1 MRSLKSVSLGICC
14 ALLATPVFADI
25 VKARLTQI
33 PAGTSSAQVISLVNA
48 RVGANFKAADFTLV
62 ERTTLATSNF
72 EMLVQMRAGKP
83 IAGTRLRIWKNK
95 LGQIIVAEAHV
106 DKPSL
111 LNGFGLI
118 AKSSERFLQKNYL
131 ENEANLAKQEQLVR
145 QVIAGHHDA
154 SVTSFEHE
162 DLWQDTNFVRVFTG
176 TGQRGTHSVSYLH
189 SAAKVIATSYREH
202 HQAELPPVE
211 AMGYKVYEQ
220 NWYNPLETMEP
231 EVLELKYLN
240 DKVVAQTTDPFAVLS
255 NLPLLR
261 SKYDEERGSTME
273 GVQQGFW
280 SYALLS
286 AMADEAGKKIVPADN
301 GFSGPEGL
309 VLDGR
314 YVSINV
320 HPGARKIVPE
330 NTLVWRYGAD
340 IQQDMVPVARGD
352 LAVLFKTGLRGRTY
366 GSPADLMNPPM
377 RDANHSVEAYL
388 KDGADQ
394 VQVYWA
400 VTEMMEKLQVLGFT
414 DPEISKRKFQAY
426 LYNPDPFYK
435 NNAFYVNDT
444 INFTTYTASASN
456 FARDNTTIWHE
467 IGHGIIDRLLGEI
480 NLIKGEGFHEGIAD
494 FLAEVVLQATSYQRE
509 FPGRSGQRIYNVS
522 AFNFANEAHD
532 DGEAFGGLMKD
543 ILDRAITKWG
553 KDGLTKTTDLVFEA
567 MRFTRGH
574 PALDEQEWVE
584 KLLFADS
591 RANLR
596 REAGEFRQ
604 MIEES
609 LAPRNFSADGKDLAS
624 MQVKIDDQI
633 LRRGGVGGRNSPM
646 YRPKGSESRFM
657 MKVRLLDG
665 KNYKFAYPLKIKV
678 AAGNGAEG
686 PIDWIE
692 EELGSRTITL
702 SGPNEEAL
710 LEMGT
715 TGKCDVQ
722 NLGNTCRES
731 MFIEAYSPGD
741 KKPRARQ
748 RIYIQLG
755 APVAFN

>member
-1 MRSLKSVSLGICC
+1 MRSLRSVSLGICC
-14 ALLATPVFADI
+14 ALLATPVFAEI
-25 VKARLTQI
+25 VKTRLTQV
-33 PAGTSSAQVISLVNA
+33 PAGTTTIQVINMVNA
-48 RVGANFKAADFTLV
+48 RVGTNLRATDFSMV
-62 ERTTLATSNF
+62 ERTSLATSNF

-83 IAGTRLRIWKNK
+83 IVASRLRIWKNK
-95 LGQIIVAEAHV
+95 VGQIIVVEAHV
-106 DKPSL
+106 DKPSI
-111 LNGFGLI
+111 LNGFGLV
-118 AKSSERFLQKNYL
+118 AKSTERFLQKNYL
-131 ENEANLAKQEQLVR
+131 EDTGNLLKQEKMVR
-145 QVIAGHHDA
+145 KVIAAHHD
-154 SVTSFEHE
+154 SVVPKLEHE
-162 DLWQDTNFVRVFTG
+162 DVWKDEAFVRVFTG
-176 TGQRGTHSVSYLH
+176 EGQRGVHQVTYLH
-189 SAAKVIATSYREH
+189 SSGKVIETSYREH
-202 HQAELPPVE
+202 HQGELPAIE

-240 DKVVAQTTDPFAVLS
+240 DKAVVQANDPFAVITTG
-255 NLPLLR
+255 PFLR
-261 SKYDEERGSTME
+261 SKYDEQRGSTME
-273 GVQQGFW
+273 GVQQGLW
-280 SYALLS
+280 SYALVS
-286 AMADEAGKKIVPADN
+286 AMADDAGKKIVVADN
-301 GFSGPEGL
+301 GFNGPEGL

-330 NTLVWRYGAD
+330 ETLAWRFGAD
-340 IQQDMVPVARGD
+340 IQQEMMSLMNGDM
-352 LAVLFKTGLRGRTY
+352 AVLFKTGLRGRTY
-366 GSPADLMNPPM
+366 SSPADLMVTPM

-388 KDGADQ
+388 KDGVDQ

-400 VTEMMEKLQVLGFT
+400 VTEMMEKLQTLGFT

-467 IGHGIIDRLLGEI
+467 IGHGIIDRLLGQI
-480 NLIKGEGFHEGIAD
+480 TLTKGEGFHEGIAD
-494 FLAEVVLQATSYQRE
+494 FLAEVVLQASSFQRE
-509 FPGRSGQRIYNVS
+509 FPGRAGQRIYNVS

-543 ILDRAITKWG
+543 ILDRAIAKWG
-553 KDGLTKTTDLVFEA
+553 QEGLYKMADLTFEA

-584 KLLFADS
+584 KLLFVDS

-609 LAPRNFSADGKDLAS
+609 LAPRNFSSDGKELAS
-624 MQVKIDDQI
+624 MLVTIDDKV
-633 LRRGGVGGRNSPM
+633 LKRGGVGGRNSPM
-646 YRPKGSESRFM
+646 MRPKDVESRSV
-657 MKVRLLDG
+657 MKVSLVDG
-665 KNYKFAYPLKIKV
+665 KNFKFKYPMKIKV

-686 PIDWIE
+686 PIDWIDE
-692 EELGSRTITL
+692 DLGSKTVTL
-702 SGPNEEAL
+702 NAANEEAVIQL
-710 LEMGT
+710 GT
-715 TGKCDVQ
+715 TGKCDVL
-722 NLGNTCRES
+722 NLGSSCRES
-731 MFIEAYSPGD
+731 MFIEAYAEGD

-748 RIYIQLG
+748 RVYIQLG
-755 APVAFN
+755 SPFSLF

>member
-1 MRSLKSVSLGICC
+1 MRSFKSVSLGICC

-25 VKARLTQI
+25 VKTRITQV
-33 PAGTSSAQVISLVNA
+33 PTGTTSAQVIGLVNT
-48 RVGANFKAADFTLV
+48 RVGTSFRPGDFSLV

-83 IAGTRLRIWKNK
+83 IMGTRLRIWKNK
-95 LGQIIVAEAHV
+95 MGQIIVAEAHV

-111 LNGFGLI
+111 LNGFGLL
-118 AKSSERFLQKNYL
+118 AKSTERFLQKNYL
-131 ENEANLAKQEQLVR
+131 ENPGNLAKQVQMVRRVLV
-145 QVIAGHHDA
+145 GHHDSTVA
-154 SVTSFEHE
+154 TFEHE
-162 DLWQDTNFVRVFTG
+162 DLWQDNAFVRVFTG
-176 TGQRGTHSVSYLH
+176 LGQRGTHTVSYLH
-189 SAAKVIATSYREH
+189 SSGKIIASNYREH
-202 HQAELPPVE
+202 HQAELPTIE

-240 DKVVAQTTDPFAVLS
+240 DKVVAQENDPFAILTTG
-255 NLPLLR
+255 PLLR
-261 SKYDEERGSTME
+261 SKYDEQRGSTAE

-286 AMADEAGKKIVPADN
+286 AMADDAGKKIVPADN
-301 GFSGPEGL
+301 SFTAPQGL

-320 HPGARKIVPE
+320 HPGAKKVVPA
-330 NTLVWRYGAD
+330 TTIPWRYGTD
-340 IQQDMVPVARGD
+340 IQQDMVPLMNGD

-366 GSPADLMNPPM
+366 GSPAELMTAPV

-400 VTEMMEKLQVLGFT
+400 VTEMMEKLQILGFT

-435 NNAFYVNDT
+435 NNAFYINDT
-444 INFTTYTASASN
+444 INFTTYTPSASN

-480 NLIKGEGFHEGIAD
+480 SLIKGEGFHEGIAD
-494 FLAEVVLQATSYQRE
+494 FLAEVVLQATSFQRE
-509 FPGRSGQRIYNVS
+509 FPGRAGQRIYNVS

-543 ILDRAITKWG
+543 ILDRAINKWG
-553 KDGLTKTTDLVFEA
+553 KDGLYKTADLTFEA

-604 MIEES
+604 LIEES

-624 MQVKIDDQI
+624 MLVKIDEQV
-633 LRRGGVGGRNSPM
+633 LKRGGLGGRNSPM
-646 YRPKGSESRFM
+646 YRPKGAESRFV

-665 KNYKFAYPLKIKV
+665 KNFKFTYPLKIKV

-686 PIDWIE
+686 PIDWIDE
-692 EELGSRTITL
+692 DLGSKTITL
-702 SGPNEEAL
+702 NSANEEAL

-715 TGKCDVQ
+715 TGNCDVQ

-731 MFIEAYSPGD
+731 MFIEAYAEGD

-755 APVAFN
+755 TPIAFN

>member
-1 MRSLKSVSLGICC
+1 MRSLKSFSLGICC

-25 VKARLTQI
+25 VKSRLTQV
-33 PAGTSSAQVISLVNA
+33 PAGATTIQVIGLVNA
-48 RVGANFKAADFTLV
+48 RVGTNLKPADFSLV
-62 ERTTLATSNF
+62 ERTSLASSNF
-72 EMLVQMRAGKP
+72 EMLVQVRAGKP
-83 IAGTRLRIWKNK
+83 IMGTRLRIWKNK
-95 LGQIIVAEAHV
+95 SGQIIVAEAHV
-106 DKPSL
+106 DKPTL
-111 LNGFGLI
+111 LNGFGLV
-118 AKSSERFLQKNYL
+118 AKSTERFLQKNYL
-131 ENEANLAKQEQLVR
+131 ESAANLAAQEKLVR
-145 QVIAGHHDA
+145 KVIGAHHDKTV
-154 SVTSFEHE
+154 SQLEHE
-162 DLWQDTNFVRVFTG
+162 DAWKDEAFVRVFTG
-176 TGQRGTHSVSYLH
+176 TGLRGVHTVSYLH
-189 SAAKVIATSYREH
+189 ATGKIIASSYREH
-202 HQAELPPVE
+202 HQAELPTVE
-211 AMGYKVYEQ
+211 ALGYKVYEQ

-240 DKVVAQTTDPFAVLS
+240 DKAVVQANDPFAVLS
-255 NLPLLR
+255 SLPLLR
-261 SKYDEERGSTME
+261 SKYDEQRGSTME

-286 AMADEAGKKIVPADN
+286 AMADDAGKKIVPVEN
-301 GFSGPEGL
+301 GFAGAEGL

-314 YVSINV
+314 YVSINI

-330 NTLVWRYGAD
+330 NTLAWRFGSD
-340 IQQDMVPVARGD
+340 IQQDMVPVPGGD

-366 GSPADLMNPPM
+366 GSPADLMVAPV

-400 VTEMMEKLQVLGFT
+400 VTEMMEKLQALGFT

-435 NNAFYVNDT
+435 NNAFYLNDT

-467 IGHGIIDRLLGEI
+467 IGHGIIDRLLGQI
-480 NLIKGEGFHEGIAD
+480 TLVKGEGFHEGIAD
-494 FLAEVVLQATSYQRE
+494 FLAEVVLQATSFQRE
-509 FPGRSGQRIYNVS
+509 FPGRAGQRIYNVS
-522 AFNFANEAHD
+522 AFNFANESHD

-543 ILDRAITKWG
+543 ILDRAIGKWG
-553 KDGLTKTTDLVFEA
+553 KDGLYKTADLTLEA

-604 MIEES
+604 FIEES
-609 LAPRNFSADGKDLAS
+609 LAPRNFSVDGKELAS
-624 MQVKIDDQI
+624 MQVTIDDKI
-633 LRRGGVGGRNSPM
+633 LKRGGAGGRNAPM
-646 YRPKGSESRFM
+646 MRPKDSESRFV

-665 KNYKFAYPLKIKV
+665 KNFKFTYPIKIKV

-686 PIDWIE
+686 PIDWIDE
-692 EELGSRTITL
+692 DLGAKTVTL
-702 SGPNEEAL
+702 NGANEEAVL
-710 LEMGT
+710 DLGT
-715 TGKCDVQ
+715 TGKCDVL
-722 NLGNTCRES
+722 NLGNSCRES
-731 MFIEAYSPGD
+731 MFIEAYAEGE

-748 RIYIQLG
+748 RVYIQLG
-755 APVAFN
+755 SAISLF